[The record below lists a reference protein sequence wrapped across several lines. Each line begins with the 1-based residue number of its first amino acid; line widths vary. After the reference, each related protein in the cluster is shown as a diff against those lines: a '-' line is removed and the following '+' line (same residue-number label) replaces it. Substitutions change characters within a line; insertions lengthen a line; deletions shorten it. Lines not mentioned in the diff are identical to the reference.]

1 MTKVSKKG
9 LTLRVLPLHVC
20 TQQSQQYMHAYIE
33 MRCGI
38 WLYEANRFELARHT
52 TRINVLYLIILYIY
66 VYIDCV
72 YAPSYVFGHW
82 QQPLFVMPAP
92 STLSPNSQPG
102 SQKPFIDTLETQ
114 WYTDVGNKKNL
125 PQSHMWECKT
135 LLLQSTHSAKRVNL
149 HHLLNSMKHYIQ
161 HIILLS
167 FQYYVVLLAPHEN
180 FVGGVKTRSKRKSHI
195 SWWVEIEHFFSLSEK
210 VCVSMQFILLLLL
223 LFSRSRFIHT
233 NNRFTH
239 GNQINP

>member
-1 MTKVSKKG
+1 MAVWGQPFRISQTHNKNKRSLPHYI
-9 LTLRVLPLHVC
+9 LTVC
-20 TQQSQQYMHAYIE
+20 
-33 MRCGI
+33 MRRRMCLDIGNSRCSSCQR
-38 WLYEANRFELARHT
+38 LQPFRQTRSLAVKNRL
-52 TRINVLYLIILYIY
+52 LI
-66 VYIDCV
+66 
-72 YAPSYVFGHW
+72 HW
-82 QQPLFVMPAP
+82 RRNDIPMQA
-92 STLSPNSQPG
+92 
-102 SQKPFIDTLETQ
+102 
-114 WYTDVGNKKNL
+114 KKNL

>member
-1 MTKVSKKG
+1 MAVWGQPFRISQTHNKNKRS
-9 LTLRVLPLHVC
+9 LPH
-20 TQQSQQYMHAYIE
+20 
-33 MRCGI
+33 
-38 WLYEANRFELARHT
+38 
-52 TRINVLYLIILYIY
+52 YIY
-66 VYIDCV
+66 IYIRIYWLCVCAVVCVWTLATAAVRHASAFNPFAKLAAWQSKTVY
-72 YAPSYVFGHW
+72 
-82 QQPLFVMPAP
+82 
-92 STLSPNSQPG
+92 
-102 SQKPFIDTLETQ
+102 
-114 WYTDVGNKKNL
+114 WYTGDAMIYRCRQKKNL

-161 HIILLS
+161 HIIMLS